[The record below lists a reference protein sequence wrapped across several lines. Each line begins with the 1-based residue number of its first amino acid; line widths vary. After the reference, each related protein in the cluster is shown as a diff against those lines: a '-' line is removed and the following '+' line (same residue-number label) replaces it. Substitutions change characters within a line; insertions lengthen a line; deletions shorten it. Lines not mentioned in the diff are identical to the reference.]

1 MTALATGDV
10 APHLRFFWSQAV
22 RKKIFIAAMVNHW
35 LTTSVGFS
43 RNQVDFIA

>member
-10 APHLRFFWSQAV
+10 AAGFGFFQSMAV
-22 RKKIFIAAMVNHW
+22 RKKILIAAMVNHW

-43 RNQVDFIA
+43 ESQVDFTA